1 MIIKTINFF
10 KKLKMIFKYLF
21 FKKIDCF
28 DDQEKGIIK
37 NKQLNNFST
46 LTTSQYEYLHNDHVK
61 NNSI

>member
-1 MIIKTINFF
+1 
-10 KKLKMIFKYLF
+10 MIFKYLF